1 MLQRTR
7 KGAHFYVTVKIK
19 LTEEECTQI
28 YSILNVS
35 RISLLMSATDGVT
48 VQDLS
53 SNYLSMLDKLEQ
65 QSPTSKLAVQYFK
78 MTFIITKFIQT
89 ERMRG

>member
-1 MLQRTR
+1 MQRTL
-7 KGAHFYVTVKIK
+7 KGAHFHVTVKIK

-35 RISLLMSATDGVT
+35 KISLLMSATDGVT

-65 QSPTSKLAVQYFK
+65 QSPTSKLGSSILK
-78 MTFIITKFIQT
+78 WLSL
-89 ERMRG
+89 